1 MMRGPRAEG
10 LWGSLRQWR
19 RHSKGNGKA
28 PPRRTHVQVLQAV
41 PTKRVLAVLTHHL
54 GAAFVALNVDAAN
67 RALLDGGVR
76 VRPKE
81 GPRTKQTRRAQSASP
96 M

>member
-1 MMRGPRAEG
+1 MAQLIPARSFVIVPEEYVI
-10 LWGSLRQWR
+10 
-19 RHSKGNGKA
+19 
-28 PPRRTHVQVLQAV
+28 VQVLQAV

-76 VRPKE
+76 IRPKE
-81 GPRTKQTRRAQSASP
+81 GPMLWHRRLAVSAGGLLMPSILAT
-96 M
+96 

>member
-1 MMRGPRAEG
+1 MAQLIPARSFVIVPEEYVI
-10 LWGSLRQWR
+10 
-19 RHSKGNGKA
+19 
-28 PPRRTHVQVLQAV
+28 VQVLQAV

-76 VRPKE
+76 IRPKE
-81 GPRTKQTRRAQSASP
+81 GPKRKQTRRAQSASP